1 MRIEYDPEADALY
14 IALRE
19 AAVARTVEVTEGLVV
34 DVDGEGRPVGI
45 EVLDARELLG
55 AAGLGK
61 VTLENLLAGVAR
73 PDQG

>member
-1 MRIEYDPEADALY
+1 MT
-14 IALRE
+14 
-19 AAVARTVEVTEGLVV
+19 RTVEVTEGLAV

-61 VTLENLLAGVAR
+61 VTLENLLAGAAR
-73 PDQG
+73 LDQG